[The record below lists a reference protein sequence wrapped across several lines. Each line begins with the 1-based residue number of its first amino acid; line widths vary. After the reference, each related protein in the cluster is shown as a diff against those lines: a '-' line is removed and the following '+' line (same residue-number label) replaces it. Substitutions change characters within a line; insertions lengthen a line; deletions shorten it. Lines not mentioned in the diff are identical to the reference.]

1 MCNWTI
7 FLTGLWLTSISEAHG
22 RRVSSPSTSA
32 TNRRHGDNVQFIPL
46 GRWSLGGAL
55 NDMEIHDARL
65 CSSGS
70 LALHEEIPSICSP
83 LDTTILAS
91 ATTAKAPTRTGLGK
105 FLPLRCGKTKK
116 GASSVESTEDGSN
129 PSFDKAA
136 VAMGA
141 ALPLIPDDVWVE
153 LTGDEYD
160 DPLVVDAL
168 AQTGLIMA
176 TKHTNNGWVEWK
188 QPLPSNLDASL
199 DDGEILVFTGATV
212 KQGFGSE
219 VPWIKSMSIVP
230 MAPSEL
236 AELMMDSSRVKT
248 YNSLSLGRE
257 DVKVIQNDGDKYSP
271 EAGNT
276 KIVRNIV
283 QLPVTN
289 SKVESVTLL
298 HTRELDNGAHL
309 LISRAIG
316 GTRYFTGVGGKS
328 YILLG
333 VNLFEPTG
341 DLNEC
346 RMTAINHV
354 YSPGVPL
361 MVAGKVGAKSAKNF
375 VKDIRSLCVP
385 VM

>member
-1 MCNWTI
+1 M
-7 FLTGLWLTSISEAHG
+7 
-22 RRVSSPSTSA
+22 
-32 TNRRHGDNVQFIPL
+32 
-46 GRWSLGGAL
+46 
-55 NDMEIHDARL
+55 
-65 CSSGS
+65 
-70 LALHEEIPSICSP
+70 

-91 ATTAKAPTRTGLGK
+91 STTINAPTRIGLGK
-105 FLPLRCGKTKK
+105 FLPFRSGKTKEL
-116 GASSVESTEDGSN
+116 ASPTKSTEVGSS
-129 PSFDKAA
+129 PLLEKATST
-136 VAMGA
+136 MGA
-141 ALPLIPDDVWVE
+141 ALPLIPDDVWVQ

-168 AQTGLIMA
+168 AQTGMTMA
-176 TKHTNNGWVEWK
+176 TKHGNNGWVEWK

-199 DDGEILVFTGATV
+199 DDGEILVFTGSAI
-212 KQGFGSE
+212 KSGFGSE
-219 VPWIKSMSIVP
+219 VPWIKSLSIVP

-248 YNSLSLGRE
+248 YNSLSLGRA
-257 DVKVIQNDGDKYSP
+257 DVKLIQYDSDKNSP
-271 EAGNT
+271 TAGST

-283 QLPVTN
+283 QLPVSN

-298 HTRELDNGAHL
+298 HTRQLDNGAHL

-316 GTRYFTGVGGKS
+316 GTKYFTGVGGKS

-333 VNLFEPTG
+333 VNLFEPTS
-341 DLNEC
+341 DANEC

-361 MVAGKVGAKSAKNF
+361 MLAGKVGAKSAKNF